1 MTGTAANGPAE
12 PAAGGAFIL
21 TGAPGAGKTAILR
34 VLESRGYDVV
44 EEAATAVIEC
54 ELARGVRVPMN
65 DPAVIGRIA
74 ALQRIRWAGAVQRP
88 AKVRF
93 FDRSPLC
100 TYALARFMD
109 YPVPPELRDEVERM
123 RAEAHYERRVFLVEN
138 QGTVKPT
145 AARRISYNDAV
156 RFERIHAELY
166 AEFGYTCV
174 PVAPAPLD
182 ERALF
187 VEREAL
193 QSPEPG

>member
-1 MTGTAANGPAE
+1 MTGSAAQLVTP
-12 PAAGGAFIL
+12 AFIL

-34 VLESRGYDVV
+34 VLESRGHDVV

-54 ELARGVRVPMN
+54 ELARGVRVPMD
-65 DPAVIGRIA
+65 DPAVIERIA
-74 ALQRIRWAGAVQRP
+74 ALQLTRWATAAQRP

-100 TYALARFMD
+100 TLALARFMD
-109 YPVPPELRDEVERM
+109 YPVPAALGDEVERM
-123 RAEAHYERRVFLVEN
+123 RDERLYQPRVFLIRN

-145 AARRISYNDAV
+145 VARRISQNDAV
-156 RFERIHAELY
+156 RFERIHAEAY

-182 ERALF
+182 ERALI

-193 QSPEPG
+193 GGH